1 MEFEKKLKTRLYLAI
16 GYIIFGALIV
26 LIANLH
32 NAADSYFSTFGLAL
46 AVCGVVRIRNYF
58 RITKNEESIRK
69 QEIAESDERTIM
81 IVHRARSMTFSL
93 YVMLSCVAVIVLM
106 IVGQE
111 QLAQMISW
119 SVCILVAIYWVCYLV
134 LKKKY

>member
-1 MEFEKKLKTRLYLAI
+1 MDFKKKLKTRLYLAI

-58 RITKNEESIRK
+58 IITKDEESIRK

-81 IVHRARSMTFSL
+81 IVHKARSMTFSL
-93 YVMLSCVAVIVLM
+93 YVMLSCIVVIVLM

-111 QLAQMISW
+111 QLAQLIAW
-119 SVCILVAIYWVCYLV
+119 SVCILVGIYWVSYLY
-134 LKKKY
+134 LRKKY